1 MSRYLCPVLEGEV
14 ESPVSGQASACGP
27 DGSESR
33 AETLSRDWGW
43 GEGEAGVI
51 SGPVRAHP
59 TSAPLLTSALYLSFS
74 VSVWETETIGK
85 RNPGEDRLL
94 IICPSVHPAGAQFCL
109 LGMGGGGMR
118 GSSGPGSP
126 LLIPPASSLGHPR
139 RGGGYRKMEDTALS
153 LRVLMGLYGRTRLT
167 HGGVRKRPECV
178 REPTQ
183 ILPSSGTLRVGMYS
197 KHEDK

>member
-1 MSRYLCPVLEGEV
+1 MVPRAGSRVHWNSCYFAGYGDTEALISLLLSNALLMSCYLCPVLEGEV
-14 ESPVSGQASACGP
+14 ESPVSGQASACSP
-27 DGSESR
+27 YGSGSQ

-43 GEGEAGVI
+43 GGGGAGVI

-59 TSAPLLTSALYLSFS
+59 TSAPLLTSAPYLSFS

-118 GSSGPGSP
+118 GSSGTRFSTSHSSR
-126 LLIPPASSLGHPR
+126 LPPW
-139 RGGGYRKMEDTALS
+139 
-153 LRVLMGLYGRTRLT
+153 
-167 HGGVRKRPECV
+167 
-178 REPTQ
+178 
-183 ILPSSGTLRVGMYS
+183 PS
-197 KHEDK
+197 